1 MNTCKI
7 KNISVIVVLFVLGL
21 FMSFISINAVNAQ
34 AARQRDS
41 SVVAVDEL
49 TDLKGDEW
57 AYKAVQ
63 GLVEKY
69 DVLEGYPDGT
79 YKGKKP
85 STRFELAAAVYDLA
99 TYFSDEIALD
109 REDLAKLAK
118 LLDEFSGEIKTLQGK
133 VDQLE
138 TKVTTLDTRE
148 TALEGKVTA
157 LEGQVAEHTTE
168 LDEHAK
174 RLAFAERRKGFILER
189 LIKGIVVDIRDL
201 SRGMFAAIVAPF
213 NKEISSAISK

>member
-1 MNTCKI
+1 MITRKSLVI
-7 KNISVIVVLFVLGL
+7 ILLISGIL
-21 FMSFISINAVNAQ
+21 ITANNAFAQ
-34 AARQRDS
+34 AARQKDS
-41 SVVAVDEL
+41 TVVAVDEL

-57 AYKAVQ
+57 AYKSVQ
-63 GLVEKY
+63 DLVEKY

-99 TYFSDEIALD
+99 TYFTDEIALD

-118 LLDEFSGEIKTLQGK
+118 LLDEFSTEIKTLQGK

-138 TKVTTLDTRE
+138 TKVAGIDTR
-148 TALEGKVTA
+148 TTGLEGKVTA
-157 LEGQVAEHTTE
+157 LEGQVAEHTVA

-174 RLAFAERRKGFILER
+174 RLAYSERRKGFIFER
-189 LIKGIVVDIRDL
+189 LIKGVVVDVRDL
-201 SRGMFAAIVAPF
+201 SRGMFAAVAAPF
-213 NKEISSAISK
+213 NKDINTAISK